1 MVPIGCSCLAKVTPF
16 PAAGSA
22 AAAKGTTASVNDRLI
37 RKHPSSQLYRGS
49 EAATGVFRPVPP
61 LSSLSAVPQNAI
73 FFGAILGVQRFC
85 SKSLELVRRQEDIF
99 NDLFG
104 FGMIWPY
111 YHVLL
116 SHSERRLLL
125 HNRIVGGSVVLAVAY
140 ANLLA

>member
-1 MVPIGCSCLAKVTPF
+1 MTVSEQSKGYTKVLLLTF
-16 PAAGSA
+16 ALQS
-22 AAAKGTTASVNDRLI
+22 GT
-37 RKHPSSQLYRGS
+37 

-111 YHVLL
+111 YHFLL

-125 HNRIVGGSVVLAVAY
+125 HNRVVGGSVVLAVAF

>member
-1 MVPIGCSCLAKVTPF
+1 MRQC
-16 PAAGSA
+16 
-22 AAAKGTTASVNDRLI
+22 GT
-37 RKHPSSQLYRGS
+37 

-61 LSSLSAVPQNAI
+61 LSSFSAGPQNAI

-111 YHVLL
+111 YHFLL

-125 HNRIVGGSVVLAVAY
+125 HNRVVGGSVVLAVAY